1 MTARKFFTHPLGI
14 LISAI
19 AATFLWGSALPL
31 IKFSYIELAIG
42 ADEVGKQ
49 ILFAGY
55 RFTGA
60 GLMILIFALLIR
72 KPLAYVPGTWHRI
85 GKIALFQ
92 TFLQYVILY
101 VAMSMS
107 TGIQG
112 SIISGTTSFF
122 QIAIAHFMYKND
134 RFTIRKAAGLILGFL
149 GVIIVNMG
157 QGEVIFD
164 FGLGVWLMLLA
175 MLFGAF
181 GNILS
186 KSEAERMELL
196 YMTGYQMLLGGLGL
210 LMIGVMQAGWMPFAL
225 SPKAAFILVFLM
237 FVSAAGFI
245 LWNSVMKYNEVGKV
259 SMYLCLTPVFGVMIS
274 ALTLGERISFMALV
288 SLALVATGI
297 IIVNREGSRKQPLN
311 QTVEKSHL

>member
-1 MTARKFFTHPLGI
+1 MTARRFFTHPLGI

-31 IKFSYIELAIG
+31 IKVSYIELAIG
-42 ADEVGKQ
+42 AEEVGKQ

-60 GLMILIFALLIR
+60 GMLILIFALLIG

-85 GKIALFQ
+85 GKVALFQ
-92 TFLQYVILY
+92 TFLQYVVLY
-101 VAMSMS
+101 IAMSVS
-107 TGIQG
+107 SGIQG

-134 RFTIRKAAGLILGFL
+134 RFTIRKAVGLSLGFI

-157 QGEVIFD
+157 LGEVSFD
-164 FGLGVWLMLLA
+164 FGLGAWLMLLA
-175 MLFGAF
+175 MLFGAL
-181 GNILS
+181 GNVLA

-196 YMTGYQMLLGGLGL
+196 YMTGYQMMLGGLGL
-210 LMIGVMQAGWMPFAL
+210 LLIGIMQAGWMPFAFSL
-225 SPKAAFILVFLM
+225 KAALILVFLM
-237 FVSAAGFI
+237 LVSAAGFI

-259 SMYLCLTPVFGVMIS
+259 SMYLSLTPVFGVMIS
-274 ALTLGERISFMALV
+274 TLTLGERISFMALL
-288 SLALVATGI
+288 SLAFVATGI
-297 IIVNREGSRKQPLN
+297 IVVNRNGSRSPRPKDL
-311 QTVEKSHL
+311 TA

>member
-1 MTARKFFTHPLGI
+1 MTARRFFTHPLGI

-31 IKFSYIELAIG
+31 IKVSYIELAIG
-42 ADEVGKQ
+42 AEEVGKQ

-60 GLMILIFALLIR
+60 GMLILIFALLIG

-85 GKIALFQ
+85 GRVALFQ
-92 TFLQYVILY
+92 TFLQYVVLY
-101 VAMSMS
+101 IAMSVS
-107 TGIQG
+107 SGIQG

-134 RFTIRKAAGLILGFL
+134 RFTIRKAVGLSLGFL
-149 GVIIVNMG
+149 GVIMVNMG
-157 QGEVIFD
+157 QGEVSFD
-164 FGLGVWLMLLA
+164 FGLGAWLMLLA
-175 MLFGAF
+175 MLFGAL
-181 GNILS
+181 GNVLA

-196 YMTGYQMLLGGLGL
+196 YMTGYQMMLGGLGL
-210 LMIGVMQAGWMPFAL
+210 LLIGIMQAGWMPFAFSL
-225 SPKAAFILVFLM
+225 KAALILVFLM

-259 SMYLCLTPVFGVMIS
+259 SMYLSLTPVFGVMIS
-274 ALTLGERISFMALV
+274 TLTLGERISFMALL
-288 SLALVATGI
+288 SLAFVATGI
-297 IIVNREGSRKQPLN
+297 IVVNRNGSRSPRPEDL
-311 QTVEKSHL
+311 TA